1 MGRLASALYNALRKR
16 RTFAMLVSTSIL
28 FWIMNNLQ
36 QLQPQV
42 FELELVVQGQ
52 WQAVG
57 GCALPK
63 KI

>member
-1 MGRLASALYNALRKR
+1 MRFSKGIKSIAI
-16 RTFAMLVSTSIL
+16 IL

>member
-16 RTFAMLVSTSIL
+16 RTFAMLVLGIL